1 VYGPPPHPA
10 LPAPVPAPVPAPPDR
25 APHGRRLAARG
36 IDALLLFGVACVL
49 ALVTWGRLHELAV
62 DGLWGKA
69 LGAGG
74 TLLTSGDVGRAASDF
89 GTSVWGSFAA
99 AVEEAFLLLV
109 LAELLYQFAG
119 QAWLGRTVG
128 KAAMDLR
135 VRTVADARPGAARAL
150 RRSVVTTAGSSG
162 LYCLAWILLLEGQF
176 FLSVVL
182 WAGALAA
189 FFATSVP
196 ALLGR
201 RRRTLADLAAGTVVV
216 RAGTY
221 RRAVAAARDGAGRA
235 WDGTQAAGQIA
246 GGAVRESAAAQAE
259 RMRRALESEQARRM
273 QDLGRQS
280 ADRMRGALTG
290 DRAQR
295 VQDAGRRFGGRVR
308 GAYRDRRAARQVP
321 PPPPPAALPPPSP
334 APYLPYETP
343 VAPEAPRRDG
353 REG

>member
-1 VYGPPPHPA
+1 MYGPPPHPP
-10 LPAPVPAPVPAPPDR
+10 LPAAPVPSAPPDR

-36 IDALLLFGVACVL
+36 IDALLLFGVACLL
-49 ALVTWGRLHELAV
+49 ALMTWGRLHELAV

-74 TLLTSGDVGRAASDF
+74 TLLTSGDVGQAASDF

-99 AVEEAFLLLV
+99 AVEEAFLLLAA
-109 LAELLYQFAG
+109 AELLYQFAG

-135 VRTVADARPGAARAL
+135 VRTSGDARPGAGRAF

-182 WAGALAA
+182 WLGALAA
-189 FFATSVP
+189 FLLTSVP
-196 ALLGR
+196 ALLG

-221 RRAVAAARDGAGRA
+221 RRAVAAARQGAGRA
-235 WDGTQAAGQIA
+235 WDGTQAAGQVA

-259 RMRRALESEQARRM
+259 RMRRALESEQARRV

-280 ADRMRGALTG
+280 ADRMRGAVTG
-290 DRAQR
+290 ERAQR

-308 GAYRDRRAARQVP
+308 GAYRDRRAAREVP

-334 APYLPYETP
+334 APYLPYEMP
-343 VAPEAPRRDG
+343 VTPEAPPRDG
-353 REG
+353 RAG